1 MATLTVYKL
10 PSNYDGERQT
20 ATYDPPFPLNEGT
33 TTTYREVSKSGH
45 VSSIT
50 VKVFQ
55 TYFEATRFQVAEPDG
70 SIDYVWEGLTKVD
83 VNVGWSSFF
92 ANYMAGDDLIR
103 PASSMRTAGQAGND
117 TLQSSAGI
125 DVFDGGD
132 GIDAIRYPL
141 SYTEYMV
148 SKLPFGDLYVTDKQ
162 GVTDLGISVERLIF
176 PDKVMTDKDYLFVP
190 GATQE
195 LQGSV
200 QSVYR
205 FYNTRDKSFFY
216 TPSKEERDMI
226 VRESTDASFNP
237 GNGLWPYFFQG
248 TTFEEAHTFADKSP
262 VYRFYNKETGHHFF
276 TTSAAEREIVIKES
290 TDPNYGAPGLWPFI
304 DEGVGFYAYSAK
316 SHEQLIPVFRF
327 YSPSLNRHFFTADA
341 TEVLSIILTGVWD
354 DEGVG
359 FFAEAPGP
367 G

>member
-45 VSSIT
+45 VTSIT

-92 ANYMAGDDLIR
+92 ANYMAGDDLIL

-141 SYTEYMV
+141 SYTEYIV
-148 SKLPFGDLYVTDKQ
+148 SKVPFGDLYVTDKQ
-162 GVTDLGISVERLIF
+162 GVTDLGISIERLIF
-176 PDKVMTDKDYLFVP
+176 PDKVITDKDYLFVP

-205 FYNTRDKSFFY
+205 FYNTRDKSFF
-216 TPSKEERDMI
+216 
-226 VRESTDASFNP
+226 
-237 GNGLWPYFFQG
+237 
-248 TTFEEAHTFADKSP
+248 
-262 VYRFYNKETGHHFF
+262 
-276 TTSAAEREIVIKES
+276 
-290 TDPNYGAPGLWPFI
+290 
-304 DEGVGFYAYSAK
+304 
-316 SHEQLIPVFRF
+316 
-327 YSPSLNRHFFTADA
+327 
-341 TEVLSIILTGVWD
+341 
-354 DEGVG
+354 
-359 FFAEAPGP
+359 
-367 G
+367 